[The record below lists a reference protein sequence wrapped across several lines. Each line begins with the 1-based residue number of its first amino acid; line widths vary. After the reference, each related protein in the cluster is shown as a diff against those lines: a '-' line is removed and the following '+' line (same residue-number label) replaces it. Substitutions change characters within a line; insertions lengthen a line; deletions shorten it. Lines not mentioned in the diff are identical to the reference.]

1 MADQIEWAESSISN
15 DEMESSTSLSSESS
29 ATWHLPLSIT
39 MKERNLSFRR
49 AQKVCFAQDVETAT
63 PPCND
68 AITHAL
74 ERTELSSCETVGEAV
89 EEEVRN
95 AIANEMKRI
104 LASSNYEYP
113 EPPIAPRKRLYI
125 FPLWIRVSVS
135 ISVLFFIGAV
145 CRELMISLL

>member
-1 MADQIEWAESSISN
+1 MVIGTNKIAVIPKPTIAPQISN
-15 DEMESSTSLSSESS
+15 KRLLLESTEGSSY
-29 ATWHLPLSIT
+29 
-39 MKERNLSFRR
+39 
-49 AQKVCFAQDVETAT
+49 
-63 PPCND
+63 
-68 AITHAL
+68 
-74 ERTELSSCETVGEAV
+74 ETVGEDV

-95 AIANEMKRI
+95 AIANEMERI

-113 EPPIAPRKRLYI
+113 EPPIAPRKRWFI